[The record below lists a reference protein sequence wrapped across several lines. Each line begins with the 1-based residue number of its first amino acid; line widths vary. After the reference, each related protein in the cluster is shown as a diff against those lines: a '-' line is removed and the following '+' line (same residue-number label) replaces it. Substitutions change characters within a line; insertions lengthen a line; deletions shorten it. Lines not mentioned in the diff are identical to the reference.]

1 MKLLYILLI
10 AWVILMLCLRSDV
23 IAVFSRYQ
31 WKKGDTPK
39 ALKGMAIADKIG
51 KMSAENLM
59 YYGFIALRDGD
70 VELARKKLTSASMSN
85 PKPVLKKKIKSMLAL
100 VAWKEGDIELAIE
113 MLEEII
119 SEVKTTEIYQDLGLM
134 YILNGDEEK
143 ALEFN
148 LEAYEYNSDNMGIM
162 DNLAESYALCGDTEK
177 AAEIYEE
184 LLEKEPHFPEPYYGY
199 GILLIEKGER
209 ERGIELIEE
218 SLDKRFTFLSVKSRA
233 EVEEILKRYKAA

>member
-1 MKLLYILLI
+1 MVIFYILLI
-10 AWVILMLCLRSDV
+10 AWVVLIIVLRSD
-23 IAVFSRYQ
+23 ILAVWARFQ

-59 YYGFIALRDGD
+59 YYGFIALRGGD
-70 VELARKKLTSASMSN
+70 VELAHRMLTRASMSN

-100 VAWKEGDIELAIE
+100 VAWKDGDIPLAIE

-119 SEVKTTEIYQDLGLM
+119 AEVKTTEIYQDLGLM
-134 YILNGDEEK
+134 YILNGDKER

-162 DNLAESYALCGDTEK
+162 DNLAESYVLCGDTKK

-199 GILLIEKGER
+199 GMLLIEKGEK
-209 ERGIELIEE
+209 ERGIELIRD
-218 SLDKRFTFLSVKSRA
+218 SLDKRFTFLSVKSK
-233 EVEEILKRYKAA
+233 EEIEKILEQHED